1 MANKGNDLPPKLYK
15 KMLTE
20 SYFQTKKDETSI
32 KNYLAKNH
40 DPILQKEDRYIPPR
54 TRGNVLTEQYIKKM
68 AEKPEKTHIKRIPLK
83 NNLSSGVIVI
93 AEPNKRQGI
102 KMNPKIR
109 RNQDSMKTNENQKHL
124 RTYKNKDNLKNFYF
138 DNFNSVKQNQNNLE
152 KIKASVS
159 YKIITNNIYIF
170 LFQRR
175 YINRPKDNDIIPP
188 KPIENG
194 EKNNVDISYARRNY
208 PEKTYDR
215 IFNSDKKERQFNI
228 EQEKRKGVI
237 RRDNKPYRDS
247 IGKMFEEQG
256 KISRIPKIAE
266 KPCNDN
272 FQILSSEAKKNYI
285 DRYYYDNYS
294 NQFKIAQAWIM

>member
-102 KMNPKIR
+102 KMKQKIR

-285 DRYYYDNYS
+285 DRYCCDNCS